1 MSGLTGLCACV
12 CVQSRSEAFFLPC
25 FWLHMGGKRNVE
37 QVRSFPPLQ
46 ELRSEK
52 KKKAAKK
59 PTPAAF
65 PLRLFQEI
73 SNHSAEAALCAK
85 ASIVLSVQ
93 RTALLCV
100 STTSFGS
107 RYSLQ
112 RLMFADLPHTSET
125 TDNSP
130 TTVPPASL
138 VSVFFRSVEN
148 QELPQIML
156 RFNQLCRAFFF
167 FFGTVLQHP
176 SKTSLRRRSTRSF
189 GDVCFLFDVLSDLP
203 TPCVRGNDV

>member
-1 MSGLTGLCACV
+1 MFVYQSDCVGSDRVVCMCV
-12 CVQSRSEAFFLPC
+12 CSESERGVFPALFLAS
-25 FWLHMGGKRNVE
+25 HGGGKRNVE

-138 VSVFFRSVEN
+138 VCVFFVAWIIKNCLRSCSA
-148 QELPQIML
+148 LTS
-156 RFNQLCRAFFF
+156 RAVLFFF
-167 FFGTVLQHP
+167 CWDRAAASIQNLFAEAIHAQFWRCLF
-176 SKTSLRRRSTRSF
+176 SL
-189 GDVCFLFDVLSDLP
+189 
-203 TPCVRGNDV
+203 

>member
-1 MSGLTGLCACV
+1 MFVYQSDCVGSDRVVCMCV
-12 CVQSRSEAFFLPC
+12 CSESERGVFPALFLAS
-25 FWLHMGGKRNVE
+25 HGGGERNVE

-138 VSVFFRSVEN
+138 VSVFFS
-148 QELPQIML
+148 
-156 RFNQLCRAFFF
+156 
-167 FFGTVLQHP
+167 
-176 SKTSLRRRSTRSF
+176 
-189 GDVCFLFDVLSDLP
+189 
-203 TPCVRGNDV
+203 

>member
-25 FWLHMGGKRNVE
+25 FWLHMGGGKE
-37 QVRSFPPLQ
+37 TWSRSDLSPPFKSSGQ
-46 ELRSEK
+46 K

-107 RYSLQ
+107 RYSLR

-138 VSVFFRSVEN
+138 VCVFFVAWRIKNCLRSCSA
-148 QELPQIML
+148 LTS
-156 RFNQLCRAFFF
+156 RAVLFFF
-167 FFGTVLQHP
+167 FLGPCCSIHPKPLCGGDPRAVLAMFVF
-176 SKTSLRRRSTRSF
+176 SLMYLVTFLRR
-189 GDVCFLFDVLSDLP
+189 V
-203 TPCVRGNDV
+203 

>member
-25 FWLHMGGKRNVE
+25 FWLHMGGGKE
-37 QVRSFPPLQ
+37 TWSRSDLSPPFKSSGQ
-46 ELRSEK
+46 K

-138 VSVFFRSVEN
+138 VCVFFVAWRIKNCLRSCSA
-148 QELPQIML
+148 LTS
-156 RFNQLCRAFFF
+156 RAVLFFF
-167 FFGTVLQHP
+167 CWDRAAASIQNLFAEAIHAQFWRCLF
-176 SKTSLRRRSTRSF
+176 SL
-189 GDVCFLFDVLSDLP
+189 
-203 TPCVRGNDV
+203 

>member
-12 CVQSRSEAFFLPC
+12 CVFRVGARCFSCLVFGFTWGGKETWSRSDL
-25 FWLHMGGKRNVE
+25 
-37 QVRSFPPLQ
+37 SPPFKSSGQ
-46 ELRSEK
+46 K

-107 RYSLQ
+107 RYSLR

-138 VSVFFRSVEN
+138 VCVFFVAWRIKNCLRSCSA
-148 QELPQIML
+148 LTS
-156 RFNQLCRAFFF
+156 RAVLFFF
-167 FFGTVLQHP
+167 FLGPCCSIHPKPLCGGDPRAVLAMFVF
-176 SKTSLRRRSTRSF
+176 SLMYLVTFLRR
-189 GDVCFLFDVLSDLP
+189 V
-203 TPCVRGNDV
+203 

>member
-107 RYSLQ
+107 RYSLR

-138 VSVFFRSVEN
+138 VCVFFVAWRIKNCLRSCSA
-148 QELPQIML
+148 LTS
-156 RFNQLCRAFFF
+156 RAVLFFF
-167 FFGTVLQHP
+167 FLGPCCSIHPKPLCGGDPRAVLAMFVF
-176 SKTSLRRRSTRSF
+176 SLMYLVTFLRR
-189 GDVCFLFDVLSDLP
+189 V
-203 TPCVRGNDV
+203 